1 MPRRTKPIAIA
12 DLLDV
17 FTTAYGPRPWY
28 SRNEPLTELVTTI
41 LAQHTS
47 DLNAERS
54 FGLLWQR
61 YGGWQAIVDAPT
73 EQVVET
79 IRTGGLAQQKGPR
92 IQGVLHEIHR
102 RRGDFDLHFLKD
114 LPFDM
119 ALEWLTTLNGIGPKT
134 ARCVLVFSLGMPAIP
149 VDTHVHR
156 VLLRLGIIPPKLAAD
171 PAHKVIE
178 AMVPEADKYRFHVY
192 LIEHGRGVCRAIN
205 PRCEECPLQERCPAS
220 VTVLRAREKAA
231 AATAKRRAKAVAAKK
246 KDGSRVARVAKAAE
260 GGE

>member
-1 MPRRTKPIAIA
+1 MPRRSKPIAIA

-54 FGLLWQR
+54 FALLWQR
-61 YGGWQAIVDAPT
+61 YSDWQAIADAPT
-73 EQVVET
+73 EQVVNT

-92 IQGVLHEIHR
+92 IQGVLREIHR
-102 RRGDFDLHFLKD
+102 RRGDYDLHFLKD
-114 LPFDM
+114 LPFDV

-156 VLLRLGIIPPKLAAD
+156 VLKRLALIPPKLAAD
-171 PAHKVIE
+171 PAHRVIE

-205 PRCEECPLQERCPAS
+205 PRCDECPLQQRCPAS
-220 VTVLRAREKAA
+220 VTALRARAKAA
-231 AATAKRRAKAVAAKK
+231 AVTAKRRAKAAVAKK
-246 KDGSRVARVAKAAE
+246 KVAARKPRAAKVAS
-260 GGE
+260 GE